1 MENNMNEVAEVVEV
15 VDAEVVETP
24 TVEETEAAT
33 TAVAIVNDANALTVI
48 PPKIDG
54 NATDDEIKVSES
66 DKYAYILVSLVFG
79 GNVPTDHTIK
89 GFRAFV
95 RSVEKCHGVG
105 KFSYADAA
113 VHYFTKCKEGEKFLS
128 PEMKAEM
135 ERKAAD
141 KLAKKSEREAA
152 KAARAAERARKAEE
166 RKALKKAGKAGK
178 KFAAPQDAVAWMNKL
193 NNMFSQAE
201 FQF

>member
-1 MENNMNEVAEVVEV
+1 MENTNEVVEV
-15 VDAEVVETP
+15 VNAEVVEVVETP
-24 TVEETEAAT
+24 TVEETEARN
-33 TAVAIVNDANALTVI
+33 TAVAIVADANALTVI

-54 NATDDEIKVSES
+54 NDATDEIKVSEA

-79 GNVPTDHTIK
+79 GNVPTDHTIR
-89 GFRAFV
+89 GFRTFV

-135 ERKAAD
+135 EKKAAD
-141 KLAKKSEREAA
+141 KLARKAEREAA
-152 KAARAAERARKAEE
+152 KAKRAEERARKAEE
-166 RKALKKAGKAGK
+166 RAAMKKAGKLGK
-178 KFAAPQDAVAWMNKL
+178 KFAKPEDAVAFMKKL
-193 NNMFSQAE
+193 NGMFSQTE